1 MKIYT
6 VLALFLKGFSEES
19 NFQLE
24 FPANHSSYVNMTD
37 LPDLSEFTICF
48 WMKTSD
54 KTSPGTPLWYRVRY
68 VNKKDYITA
77 IALIDYQGFYVY
89 IGDTKS

>member
-6 VLALFLKGFSEES
+6 VLALFLKGFSES

-24 FPANHSSYVNMTD
+24 FPTNYSSYVNMTD

-48 WMKTSD
+48 WMKTPD

-68 VNKKDYITA
+68 VNKKEYITA

>member
-6 VLALFLKGFSEES
+6 VLALFLKGFSEEG

-24 FPANHSSYVNMTD
+24 FPANHISHVNMTD

-54 KTSPGTPLWYRVRY
+54 KTSPGTPFWYRVRY
-68 VNKKDYITA
+68 GNKKECITA
-77 IALIDYQGFYVY
+77 IGLIDYQGFYVY